1 MSGLAPANSESAIV
15 PTSNVLI
22 SPGAAQAPNLVQKAT
37 QQLHQ
42 TGGLVN
48 ARMSMVSGNGDAA
61 STEEVSKRI
70 EGGTQI
76 TQNFLDSLGD
86 EKKVIGALKDRRD
99 ALLASAVSASAAS
112 TEESLNMN
120 DGAAAVHGSA
130 LVVGSSYRWCAAGSG
145 GWALAP
151 ITGTAGAGLGC
162 PGVRP
167 FRVEDDDASMTSAA
181 VAPDV
186 FQTPYRYVAPYFSYP
201 L

>member
-48 ARMSMVSGNGDAA
+48 ARMSMVIGNGDAA

-99 ALLASAVSASAAS
+99 ALLASAVSASAVSRLVLKNPLFRQGSEGVCDLALELKDEAEATAAKNECPIRIKTAES
-112 TEESLNMN
+112 TPEKSRR
-120 DGAAAVHGSA
+120 AATEDAEGS
-130 LVVGSSYRWCAAGSG
+130 VEAGK
-145 GWALAP
+145 
-151 ITGTAGAGLGC
+151 
-162 PGVRP
+162 
-167 FRVEDDDASMTSAA
+167 
-181 VAPDV
+181 
-186 FQTPYRYVAPYFSYP
+186 
-201 L
+201 